1 MKDLETTIAELKEIH
16 EEDLKA
22 AEDTTEQ
29 LVQVQS
35 AVVELEAKLKRLT
48 EVIVSISQNFLK
60 YYPLNLK
67 SEKTYGTNYF

>member
-1 MKDLETTIAELKEIH
+1 MKDLETTIAEMKEIH
-16 EEDLKA
+16 EEGLKA

-48 EVIVSISQNFLK
+48 KVSVSISQIFKK
-60 YYPLNLK
+60 YYPCKPNM
-67 SEKTYGTNYF
+67 

>member
-1 MKDLETTIAELKEIH
+1 MKDLETTIAEMKEIH

-48 EVIVSISQNFLK
+48 EVIVSISQIF
-60 YYPLNLK
+60 
-67 SEKTYGTNYF
+67 